1 MAKKKVGTSQ
11 LVDYN
16 VMLKAGAASAA
27 QPTTNIGFELA
38 KLAGTYV
45 GNAMRKAKT
54 LKNEYPEGI
63 TIDKVTEAARPQL
76 VEYLEESKKRFNKAA
91 NIVSTFPSW
100 TKKYKNAVE
109 EMNLIKSGYANVEKG
124 LTTLQTNKDNS
135 WKTEPGAGA
144 TEFEKA
150 RHYDLQNG
158 DVDFYNL
165 EFTDEGVFFTD
176 YESQENSMVA
186 VRKPISQFGP
196 AAAQDNTGSTGQD
209 NLFTNVVNN
218 ARNKGRWDES
228 TAINKVNTFLDGMN
242 ETQLKNWMFN
252 GNDSYG
258 YHLVANKL
266 GYGIVEIEDDWSEEE
281 KTIAEERNETF
292 KIEMDMMKY
301 SPNLK
306 NQSLRD
312 ALYDSLKEAHDLNLP
327 GATTPTPTPT
337 PSEEEDFP
345 LEDDEEKKE
354 VIVKTKG
361 KDVVVKTGDYTSADY
376 EGMNVDQISGLDITR
391 TRAMFKGGNRR
402 IDPEGEGGGFTIFG
416 NQAIRAAGILKALRN
431 LESEYSGRKY
441 INLNINSLAD
451 LKRITQL
458 IRKDADFRKKIT
470 EAMNALD
477 KKGQRKIEEK
487 YAHKYFVDLQ
497 KRWNA
502 EYSERGQE
510 TEETEKKKVFDHETN
525 KYIYV

>member
-165 EFTDEGVFFTD
+165 EFNDEGVFFTD
-176 YESQENSMVA
+176 YESQ
-186 VRKPISQFGP
+186 
-196 AAAQDNTGSTGQD
+196 
-209 NLFTNVVNN
+209 
-218 ARNKGRWDES
+218 
-228 TAINKVNTFLDGMN
+228 
-242 ETQLKNWMFN
+242 
-252 GNDSYG
+252 
-258 YHLVANKL
+258 
-266 GYGIVEIEDDWSEEE
+266 
-281 KTIAEERNETF
+281 
-292 KIEMDMMKY
+292 
-301 SPNLK
+301 
-306 NQSLRD
+306 
-312 ALYDSLKEAHDLNLP
+312 
-327 GATTPTPTPT
+327 
-337 PSEEEDFP
+337 
-345 LEDDEEKKE
+345 
-354 VIVKTKG
+354 
-361 KDVVVKTGDYTSADY
+361 
-376 EGMNVDQISGLDITR
+376 
-391 TRAMFKGGNRR
+391 
-402 IDPEGEGGGFTIFG
+402 
-416 NQAIRAAGILKALRN
+416 
-431 LESEYSGRKY
+431 
-441 INLNINSLAD
+441 
-451 LKRITQL
+451 
-458 IRKDADFRKKIT
+458 
-470 EAMNALD
+470 
-477 KKGQRKIEEK
+477 
-487 YAHKYFVDLQ
+487 
-497 KRWNA
+497 
-502 EYSERGQE
+502 
-510 TEETEKKKVFDHETN
+510 
-525 KYIYV
+525 